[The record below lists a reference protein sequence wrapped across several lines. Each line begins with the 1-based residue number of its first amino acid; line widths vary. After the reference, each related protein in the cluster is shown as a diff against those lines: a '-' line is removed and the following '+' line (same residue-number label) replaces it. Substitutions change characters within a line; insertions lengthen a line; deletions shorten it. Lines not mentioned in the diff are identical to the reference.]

1 MSNEQEP
8 KKPEDI
14 TDVVFDN
21 IKEQDNN
28 LPKWWLWLF
37 YITIAWGI
45 FYVAY
50 YQFGPGL
57 QPHERLALEMKEHE
71 KVMETVKEAEKVA
84 EATAEKVDYLALA
97 KSETNVAH
105 GREVFVAKCVAC
117 HADKGEGLVGPNLTD
132 EYWIHG
138 GSLDNIVHVV
148 ENGVI
153 EKGMLAWKGVLK
165 KDELE
170 DVIAYVWSI
179 KNTNV
184 AGKAPEGEKE

>member
-1 MSNEQEP
+1 MNKENDS

-14 TDVVFDN
+14 TDVIFDN
-21 IKEQDNN
+21 IQEQDNN

-50 YQFGPGL
+50 YHFGPGL
-57 QPHERLALEMKEHE
+57 QPHEMLALEMKQHE
-71 KVMETVKEAEKVA
+71 ALRETVQEEQAATSDGAAE
-84 EATAEKVDYLALA
+84 VDYLALA
-97 KSETNVAH
+97 KSESNVAH
-105 GREVFVAKCVAC
+105 GKEVFVAKCVAC
-117 HADKGEGLVGPNLTD
+117 HAQNGEGLVGPNLTD
-132 EYWIHG
+132 AYWIHG
-138 GSLDNIVHVV
+138 GDIDSIVNVI
-148 ENGVI
+148 ENGVV

-165 KDELE
+165 QDEFQ

-184 AGKAPEGEKE
+184 PGKAPEGEKE